1 MTGPRVTRIVR
12 ALCAASL
19 FLLPLPLAAQESPID
34 RIPWA
39 DGPVIG
45 GLGTVAEV
53 EVPTFCRYTDA
64 DGAKMFMEATE
75 NTASGSELAILLCT
89 DPQADSV
96 MWFVVFSFEKSGY
109 VRDDERTSL
118 DALGILKTLRRGND
132 AANRER
138 ESRGWEQLVIDG
150 WEREPYYDSLTNNL
164 TWSLRVAAKGSP
176 EMSVNHSVRLLGR
189 SGVMHADLVAD
200 PADMANAVAAFD
212 GIVGTYTYLDGH
224 KYAEW
229 REGDK
234 VAAYGL
240 TALVAG
246 GAGVAAAKLG
256 LFPKLWKAIIGI
268 LIAAKKL
275 LIVVVVAIGAA
286 LKRLFGKK
294 ETSTASA

>member
-1 MTGPRVTRIVR
+1 MKGPRVTRTVR

-19 FLLPLPLAAQESPID
+19 VLLPLPLLAQESPID
-34 RIPWA
+34 QIPWA

-53 EVPTFCRYTDA
+53 EVPAYCRYTDA
-64 DGAKMFMEATE
+64 DGARMFMEATE
-75 NTASGSELAILLCT
+75 NTASGSELAILLCS
-89 DPQADSV
+89 DPQVEDA
-96 MWFVVFSFEKSGY
+96 MWFVVFSFQKSGY
-109 VRDDERTSL
+109 VRDDERKSL

-164 TWSLRVAAKGSP
+164 TWSLRVAAQGSP

-189 SGVMHADLVAD
+189 RGVMHADLVAD
-200 PADMANAVAAFD
+200 PASMANAVAAFD
-212 GIVGTYTYLDGH
+212 SIVGTYTYLDGH
-224 KYAEW
+224 RYAEW

-256 LFPKLWKAIIGI
+256 LFPKLWKAVVGI
-268 LIAAKKL
+268 LIAGKKL

-286 LKRLFGKK
+286 IKRLFGRKQ
-294 ETSTASA
+294 ASVAGA